1 MSNGKNEPYY
11 PCFSIPFFDRKFVSL
26 YTFYFSYHE
35 ANKKG
40 GTMQRIKHLVR
51 WEFLA
56 LFLTLILVFNFA
68 YEPNQRA
75 LIESLFE
82 KHYSDLQRFYQVYQA
97 IETKPKLSS
106 SDVAYAERVLSNLIE
121 SGFILKPEAYHT
133 LGKLYEREKRLSF
146 ALLAYHS
153 MLSLTTT
160 ETFLKRDAY
169 LGIARVKQKQNRLRE
184 ARETLEKAW
193 ALPTTYREMETAF
206 ALLEIYD
213 QTGNRTEQKG
223 IILALKEVSPSYQ
236 KTYENIVR
244 RLWNL
249 FSGEEK
255 RVLLE
260 RWFLPA
266 YARLLLEQ
274 GKLYIAQDKPSPE
287 WVEKWGVFLANQVE
301 NDTLRSVE
309 TFLRQKGYVS
319 IAEELSAYRQ
329 MTLVSLPQ
337 GSSSAQAAYAYKA
350 LRSVSRKANYKP
362 ALAEK
367 YYENFLV
374 KGFHPEYVSKN
385 LEILIRNLLAYKQY
399 EKITNW
405 VEKTYEKLGF
415 TDISTTI
422 GENIP
427 FWYGYS
433 AWQTGNRELAL
444 REWTRTVAIAPGG
457 YFGTLAAT
465 YLREV
470 IPSEDLEAYLKT
482 LQKKLEDEKKPM
494 AKLFVDRVL
503 YGLAVKETEK
513 EKYKKEVVAGLSA
526 LYPDLFGS
534 SLSALDKLP
543 MEKYFRWLVYSRFGF
558 TDYAKE
564 LLYEAGIKNEIVA
577 DLAVLKVLVY
587 YKNFDRARALFSRI
601 ENDPTIRNH
610 IVFLPPDFQKVLY
623 PLPYAQESKLALAMQ
638 TNSLCDVYLVHA
650 VIKGESLFYPRATSR
665 VGARGLMQLMPAT
678 AKLLIP
684 SVFDERAVSLYD
696 PANNIV
702 LGTRFLASSMESYGL
717 IGALVVYNGGHRV
730 VDATKNRFQPD
741 DDIVLAE
748 ILPYTETRLYVRKVM
763 GYYQGYLA
771 TYENKPL
778 SLSVISSPRFLTKK

>member
-1 MSNGKNEPYY
+1 
-11 PCFSIPFFDRKFVSL
+11 
-26 YTFYFSYHE
+26 
-35 ANKKG
+35 
-40 GTMQRIKHLVR
+40 MQRIKHLVR

-56 LFLTLILVFNFA
+56 LFLTVILVFNFA

-82 KHYSDLQRFYQVYQA
+82 KHYSDLQQFYHVYQA

-106 SDVAYAERVLSNLIE
+106 SDITYAERVLSNLIE
-121 SGFILKPEAYHT
+121 GGFILKPEAYHT
-133 LGKLYEREKRLSF
+133 LGKLYEREKRLSS

-153 MLSLTTT
+153 MLAVTHT

-169 LGIARVKQKQNRLRE
+169 LGIARVKQKQNRFKE
-184 ARETLEKAW
+184 AKESLEKAW
-193 ALPTTYREMETAF
+193 TLPTTYREMETAF
-206 ALLEIYD
+206 ALLDIYD
-213 QTGNRTEQKG
+213 RTKDQRGQKD
-223 IILALKEVSPSYQ
+223 ILLALKEVSPSYQ

-244 RLWNL
+244 RLWDI
-249 FSGEEK
+249 FSAQEK
-255 RVLLE
+255 QTLLE
-260 RWFLPA
+260 RWFIPA
-266 YARLLLEQ
+266 YTRLLLEQ
-274 GKLYIAQDKPSPE
+274 GKLYIAQEKPSTE
-287 WVEKWGVFLANQVE
+287 WVEKWGVFLAGQVE

-319 IAEELSAYRQ
+319 IADELSAYRQ
-329 MTLVSLPQ
+329 MTLLSLPV

-350 LRSVSRKANYKP
+350 LRSVSRKAKYQP

-367 YYENFLV
+367 YYENFLA

-385 LEILIRNLLAYKQY
+385 LELLIRNLLAYKQY

-405 VEKTYEKLGF
+405 VEKTYERLGF
-415 TDISTTI
+415 TDTSTTI
-422 GENIP
+422 SENVS

-433 AWQTGNRELAL
+433 AWQKGNTELAI
-444 REWTRTVAIAPGG
+444 REWTRTIAIAPGG
-457 YFGTLAAT
+457 YYGTLAAT
-465 YLREV
+465 YLREM
-470 IPSEDLEAYLKT
+470 IPSEELESYLKT
-482 LQKKLEDEKKPM
+482 LRKRLEDEKNPTTR
-494 AKLFVDRVL
+494 LFVNRL
-503 YGLAVKETEK
+503 MYGLAIKETEK
-513 EKYKKEVVAGLSA
+513 EKYKKEVITDLAS

-558 TDYAKE
+558 TDYARE

-601 ENDPTIRNH
+601 EKDPVIRNDMA
-610 IVFLPPDFQKVLY
+610 FLPGDFQKVLY
-623 PLPYAQESKLALAMQ
+623 PLPYKAESKLALAMQ
-638 TNSLCDVYLVHA
+638 TNNLCDVYLVHA
-650 VIKGESLFYPRATSR
+650 VIKGESLFYPGATSR
-665 VGARGLMQLMPAT
+665 VGARGLMQLMPPT

-684 SVFDERAVSLYD
+684 SVFDEKTISLYD

-702 LGTRFLASSMESYGL
+702 LGTRFLVNSMETYGL
-717 IGALVVYNGGHRV
+717 IGALAVYNGGQRMV
-730 VDATKNRFQPD
+730 ETTKNRFQPD

-748 ILPYTETRLYVRKVM
+748 ILPYTETRLYVRKIM
-763 GYYQGYLA
+763 TYYQAYLA
-771 TYENKPL
+771 TYENRAL